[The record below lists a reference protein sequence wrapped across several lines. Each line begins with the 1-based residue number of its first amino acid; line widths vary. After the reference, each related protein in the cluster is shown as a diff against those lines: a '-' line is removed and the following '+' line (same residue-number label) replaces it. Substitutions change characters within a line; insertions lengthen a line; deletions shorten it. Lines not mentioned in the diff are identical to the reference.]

1 MVFDQHWGSLLAA
14 FPLHTDQGLQLVHSL
29 EEDGEGGLL
38 AATPLDID
46 QVDLSLAGM
55 GEEIQVAER
64 RCEQAMGVL
73 AVTVVMENHRTA

>member
-1 MVFDQHWGSLLAA
+1 MEVDQHWGSLLAA
-14 FPLHTDQGLQLVHSL
+14 FPLHTDRGCELVHSL

-46 QVDLSLAGM
+46 QVDLSLVGM

-64 RCEQAMGVL
+64 HCEKAMGVL
-73 AVTVVMENHRTA
+73 AVTVVMENHRRA